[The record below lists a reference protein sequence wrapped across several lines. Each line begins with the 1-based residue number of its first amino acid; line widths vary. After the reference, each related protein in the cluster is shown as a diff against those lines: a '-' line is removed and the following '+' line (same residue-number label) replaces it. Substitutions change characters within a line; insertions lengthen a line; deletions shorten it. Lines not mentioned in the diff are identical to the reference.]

1 MENEL
6 MKPPFQLPEE
16 RGLTEKHIEYARA
29 LLAPKGTRDDVLFL
43 FEMAQGVGLNPW
55 TKEIGLIPFYD
66 EGSKSYKMTPY
77 IGIDGLRKVG
87 VMSKRFAYERA
98 EFSSKPDGTLDAC
111 TVHGIQLVAGTWKPV
126 QFTAPYDEFC
136 QTTRDQQSGKIRP
149 NRNWAKRP
157 RHMLWKCA
165 QAHLIRV
172 VVGGINLH
180 IPEELGYVDAEIV
193 RTPAPALTENTT
205 HALPAP
211 EEDFP
216 FDQPEAAPD
225 VPDMPKVD
233 EEGNVKKPEPPAP
246 APEPVAKKSRTKP
259 KAPAAPPAPVA
270 ETVENEL
277 ERMADKFMPPAADR
291 PVDANK
297 TTKPPEPETPTIA
310 DNTKAAIALASEIA
324 DEMGL
329 GTSEI
334 IAGATGKKCRSIAD
348 ITNENADEIKSA
360 LESYK
365 AMFS

>member
-1 MENEL
+1 MENENKEL
-6 MKPPFQLPEE
+6 MIQLPEE
-16 RGLTEKHIEYARA
+16 RGLTEKHIEYART
-29 LLAPKGTRDDVLFL
+29 LLAPKGTREDILFL
-43 FEMAQGVGLNPW
+43 FEMAKATGLNPW
-55 TKEIGLIPFYD
+55 TREIGLIPFYN
-66 EGSKSYKMTPY
+66 EAKGVYVLTPY
-77 IGIDGLRKVG
+77 VGIDGLRKVG

-98 EFSSKPDGTLDAC
+98 EFSLKPDGTLETC
-111 TVHGIQLVAGTWKPV
+111 TVHGMQLVAGTWKPV
-126 QFTAPYDEFC
+126 FFTAMYDEFV
-136 QTTRDQQSGKIRP
+136 QTVYDREKRTSRVNK
-149 NRNWAKRP
+149 NWVKRP

-180 IPEELGYVDAEIV
+180 IPEELGYVDAELV

-211 EEDFP
+211 EENFP

-233 EEGNVKKPEPPAP
+233 EEGNVKNPEPPAP
-246 APEPVAKKSRTKP
+246 KPEPEKKGRARK
-259 KAPAAPPAPVA
+259 KA
-270 ETVENEL
+270 E
-277 ERMADKFMPPAADR
+277 PPAAE
-291 PVDANK
+291 PEAA
-297 TTKPPEPETPTIA
+297 PEPETPTIA

-334 IAGATGKKCRSIAD
+334 IAGATGEKCRSIAD